1 MTLKDSILL
10 PSQET
15 LLQRLQHV
23 SLYGQQLL
31 VVTGAYGSGKTTL
44 VTSLLNELDE
54 FSSALVTCPKHS
66 DCSEIRRK
74 ILVQL
79 LSEPVF
85 DDELPLPETLLR
97 LSGALPQASCIVL
110 DDAHYLPMEI
120 IAECIVL
127 SQLSIPGKSLS
138 VALTTTADF
147 FEDLV
152 TQLPEQQ
159 QEILLSINI
168 DPLTFQ
174 EREALYY
181 TLLSRSEQVPFTPR
195 EIVKEQL
202 AKQSGN
208 PQEVV
213 NLLELALHGEPD
225 IPVSRQW
232 NKLALVGGM
241 ILLSLVL
248 GYVLLSTEDKGG
260 DLQTLEKTVLEPEL
274 KPSFLY
280 QYGERLLAGYFVV
293 HQTLP
298 VTSFEEIESLS
309 ETQVQVQEDATPE
322 PTVSDDSEA
331 LTEKK
336 IEPALSDSTNEASV
350 IEEFKGLA
358 DIESTQLI
366 SAEIGEIRA
375 DNGEASSLPDRLNNE
390 YIVTG
395 YTLQLASVRQIKSLY
410 NILERL
416 QGETDIKVARYK
428 QRWVVLFGHFDTS
441 VLAHQKAEDIVEKYQ
456 LNAPWVRPWKN
467 LVDYELQDSL
477 PARDIPQ

>member
-1 MTLKDSILL
+1 VTLKNSILL

-85 DDELPLPETLLR
+85 DDEIPLPETLLR

-147 FEDLV
+147 FDDLV

-159 QEILLSINI
+159 QGVLLSINI
-168 DPLTFQ
+168 ESLSFQ

-202 AKQSGN
+202 QKQSGS

-213 NLLELALHGEPD
+213 NLLELALHGEPEFPQSPRWHKMA
-225 IPVSRQW
+225 IVGV
-232 NKLALVGGM
+232 LIFLCLLVGYL
-241 ILLSLVL
+241 LLSKEEGREVI
-248 GYVLLSTEDKGG
+248 GG
-260 DLQTLEKTVLEPEL
+260 PEKTVFEVEP
-274 KPSFLY
+274 KSSILY
-280 QYGERLLAGYFVV
+280 QYGERLMAGYFIL

-298 VTSFEEIESLS
+298 VIDTKEERSPS
-309 ETQVQVQEDATPE
+309 EEVAHETLVEGADVSEISNDSGKASEVALVTGTEVEE
-322 PTVSDDSEA
+322 PT
-331 LTEKK
+331 T
-336 IEPALSDSTNEASV
+336 IEV
-350 IEEFKGLA
+350 FKGL
-358 DIESTQLI
+358 DNIESTQL
-366 SAEIGEIRA
+366 
-375 DNGEASSLPDRLNNE
+375 SSSVIEVKRDDKEPKLTERLNSE
-390 YIVTG
+390 QWITG
-395 YTLQLASVRQIKSLY
+395 YTLQLASVRKVKSLY
-410 NILERL
+410 NILNQL
-416 QGETDIKVARYK
+416 QGETGIKVARYK
-428 QRWVVLFGHFDTS
+428 RRWIILLGQFPTS
-441 VLAHQKAEDIVEKYQ
+441 GLAHKKALNIVEKHQ
-456 LNAPWVRPWKN
+456 LNAPWVRSWKD

-477 PARDIPQ
+477 PARDIP

>member
-85 DDELPLPETLLR
+85 DDEVPLPETLLR
-97 LSGALPQASCIVL
+97 LSGALPLASCIVL

-138 VALTTTADF
+138 VALTTTAEF
-147 FEDLV
+147 FEDLL

-168 DPLTFQ
+168 EPLISQ

-202 AKQSGN
+202 QKQSGS

-213 NLLELALHGEPD
+213 NLLELALHGEPEA
-225 IPVSRQW
+225 PASRQW
-232 NKLALVGGM
+232 HKMAIAGTLIFFCLVIGY
-241 ILLSLVL
+241 LLLPSEDSGEVL
-248 GYVLLSTEDKGG
+248 TGP
-260 DLQTLEKTVLEPEL
+260 EKTVFEVEPG
-274 KPSFLY
+274 SSALY
-280 QYGERLLAGYFVV
+280 QYGERLMAGYFIL
-293 HQTLP
+293 HKTLP
-298 VTSFEEIESLS
+298 VVDTEEDSALS
-309 ETQVQVQEDATPE
+309 TDIVDEQVVQKSVVSE
-322 PTVSDDSEA
+322 VSDDRTKIVDEA
-331 LTEKK
+331 GSVTGTDAE
-336 IEPALSDSTNEASV
+336 EASV
-350 IEEFKGLA
+350 EVFKGLD
-358 DIESTQLI
+358 DIESTQLSSSI
-366 SAEIGEIRA
+366 IENRQGDKDLEPKVTGEL
-375 DNGEASSLPDRLNNE
+375 NSEALA
-390 YIVTG
+390 TG
-395 YTLQLASVRQIKSLY
+395 YTLQLASVSKVKSLY
-410 NILERL
+410 NILNQL
-416 QGETDIKVARYK
+416 QDETDIKVARYK
-428 QRWVVLFGHFDTS
+428 LRWVVLLGHFDTWA
-441 VLAHQKAEDIVEKYQ
+441 LAEKKARDIVEKYQ
-456 LNAPWVRPWKN
+456 LNTPWIRSRKN

-477 PARDIPQ
+477 PARDIP

>member
-85 DDELPLPETLLR
+85 DDEIPLPETLLR

-147 FEDLV
+147 FEDLL

-168 DPLTFQ
+168 EPLISQ

-202 AKQSGN
+202 LKQSGS

-213 NLLELALHGEPD
+213 NLLELALHGEPE
-225 IPVSRQW
+225 IPASRQW
-232 NKLALVGGM
+232 HKMAIAGMLIFLCLVIGYLLLPSEEREEVLAGP
-241 ILLSLVL
+241 
-248 GYVLLSTEDKGG
+248 
-260 DLQTLEKTVLEPEL
+260 EKTVFEVEP
-274 KPSFLY
+274 SSSMLY
-280 QYGERLLAGYFVV
+280 QYGERLMAGYFIL
-293 HQTLP
+293 HQALP
-298 VTSFEEIESLS
+298 VVESEE
-309 ETQVQVQEDATPE
+309 
-322 PTVSDDSEA
+322 DS
-331 LTEKK
+331 
-336 IEPALSDSTNEASV
+336 ALSAKIDDEQVVQQPDVSGVSADSTLNPAEADSV
-350 IEEFKGLA
+350 TDTGDEEPSVEVFKGLD
-358 DIESTQLI
+358 DIESTQLSSSI
-366 SAEIGEIRA
+366 VEDRQDEKELESKVTGQL
-375 DNGEASSLPDRLNNE
+375 NSEALS
-390 YIVTG
+390 TG
-395 YTLQLASVRQIKSLY
+395 YTLQLASVSKVKSLY
-410 NILERL
+410 NILNQL
-416 QGETDIKVARYK
+416 QGETGIKVARYK
-428 QRWVVLFGHFDTS
+428 QRWVVLLGQFPTS
-441 VLAHQKAEDIVEKYQ
+441 SLAHKKALDIVEKYQ
-456 LNAPWVRPWKN
+456 LNAPWVRSSKD

-477 PARDIPQ
+477 PARDIP

>member
-1 MTLKDSILL
+1 MTLKNSILL

-85 DDELPLPETLLR
+85 DDEIPLPETLLR

-147 FEDLV
+147 FDDLV

-159 QEILLSINI
+159 QGVLLSINI
-168 DPLTFQ
+168 ESLSFQ

-202 AKQSGN
+202 QKQSGS

-213 NLLELALHGEPD
+213 NLLELALHGEPEFPQSPGWHKMA
-225 IPVSRQW
+225 IVGVLIFLS
-232 NKLALVGGM
+232 LLVGYL
-241 ILLSLVL
+241 LLSKEEGREVI
-248 GYVLLSTEDKGG
+248 GG
-260 DLQTLEKTVLEPEL
+260 PEKTVFEVEP
-274 KPSFLY
+274 KSSILY
-280 QYGERLLAGYFVV
+280 QYGERLMAGYFIL

-298 VTSFEEIESLS
+298 VIDTKEESSPSEEVAHETLLEGADVSEISNDSGTKASEVALVTGTEAEELTTIE
-309 ETQVQVQEDATPE
+309 V
-322 PTVSDDSEA
+322 
-331 LTEKK
+331 
-336 IEPALSDSTNEASV
+336 
-350 IEEFKGLA
+350 FKGLD
-358 DIESTQLI
+358 DIESTQL
-366 SAEIGEIRA
+366 
-375 DNGEASSLPDRLNNE
+375 SSSVIEVKRDDKEPKLTERLNSE
-390 YIVTG
+390 QWITG
-395 YTLQLASVRQIKSLY
+395 YTLQLASVRKVKSLY
-410 NILERL
+410 NILNQL
-416 QGETDIKVARYK
+416 QGETGIKVARYK
-428 QRWVVLFGHFDTS
+428 QRWIILLGQFPTS
-441 VLAHQKAEDIVEKYQ
+441 GLAHKKARNIVEKHQ
-456 LNAPWVRPWKN
+456 LNAPWVRSWKD

-477 PARDIPQ
+477 PARDIP

>member
-1 MTLKDSILL
+1 VTLKDSILL

-31 VVTGAYGSGKTTL
+31 VVTGVHGSGKTTL

-97 LSGALPQASCIVL
+97 LSGALPQAACIVL
-110 DDAHYLPMEI
+110 DDAHYLPVEI

-168 DPLTFQ
+168 DPLSSQ

-202 AKQSGN
+202 EKQSGS

-213 NLLELALHGEPD
+213 NLLELALHGEPE

-232 NKLALVGGM
+232 HQIAMVGTLMFLCLVIGY
-241 ILLSLVL
+241 LLLPTKEAVEVL
-248 GYVLLSTEDKGG
+248 RGP
-260 DLQTLEKTVLEPEL
+260 EKTVFEAEP
-274 KPSFLY
+274 KSSMLY
-280 QYGERLLAGYFVV
+280 QYGERLMTGYFIL
-293 HQTLP
+293 HQILP
-298 VTSFEEIESLS
+298 VIKAEDNRTLSGHDIDKGFLQAPDSYRYSEGADIRPAEAGSVTS
-309 ETQVQVQEDATPE
+309 D
-322 PTVSDDSEA
+322 
-331 LTEKK
+331 
-336 IEPALSDSTNEASV
+336 NEAASV
-350 IEEFKGLA
+350 EVFEGL
-358 DIESTQLI
+358 DNIESTQVF
-366 SAEIGEIRA
+366 
-375 DNGEASSLPDRLNNE
+375 SSGTQEDQDDKDLDSKRTERLNSE
-390 YIVTG
+390 PLTTG
-395 YTLQLASVRQIKSLY
+395 YTLQLANVREVDSLY
-410 NILERL
+410 NILTQL

-428 QRWVVLFGHFDTS
+428 QRWVILLGHFSTS
-441 VLAHQKAEDIVEKYQ
+441 VLAHEKVLAMVKKYQ
-456 LNAPWVRPWKN
+456 LNDPWIRSWKD

-477 PARDIPQ
+477 PARDIP

>member
-152 TQLPEQQ
+152 TQLSEQQ
-159 QEILLSINI
+159 QDILLSINI
-168 DPLTFQ
+168 EPLTFQ

-202 AKQSGN
+202 EKQSGN

-213 NLLELALHGEPD
+213 NLLELALHGEPE
-225 IPVSRQW
+225 IPVSRQR
-232 NKLALVGGM
+232 NKLALVGVM
-241 ILLSLVL
+241 ILLSFVL
-248 GYVLLSTEDKGG
+248 GYVLLSDEGEEVN
-260 DLQTLEKTVLEPEL
+260 LQTLEKTVLEPEP

-280 QYGERLLAGYFVV
+280 QYGERLLAGYFIV
-293 HQTLP
+293 HQALP

-309 ETQVQVQEDATPE
+309 AAQVQEDATPE
-322 PTVSDDSEA
+322 PTVSGDSEP

-358 DIESTQLI
+358 DIEPAQLI
-366 SAEIGEIRA
+366 SADIGEIEA
-375 DNGEASSLPDRLNNE
+375 DSGEAGLLPDGLNNE
-390 YIVTG
+390 HIITG

-410 NILERL
+410 NILEML

-428 QRWVVLFGHFDTS
+428 QRWVVLFGHFNTS
-441 VLAHQKAEDIVEKYQ
+441 VLAHKKAEDIVAKYQ
-456 LNAPWVRPWKN
+456 LNAPWVRSWKN

-477 PARDIPQ
+477 PARDIP

>member
-97 LSGALPQASCIVL
+97 LSGALPQAACIVL
-110 DDAHYLPMEI
+110 DDAHYLPIEI

-168 DPLTFQ
+168 EPLTFQ

-181 TLLSRSEQVPFTPR
+181 TLLSRSEQIPFTPR

-202 AKQSGN
+202 EKQSGS

-213 NLLELALHGEPD
+213 NLLELALHGEPE
-225 IPVSRQW
+225 IAVSRQW
-232 NKLALVGGM
+232 HKMA
-241 ILLSLVL
+241 VL
-248 GYVLLSTEDKGG
+248 GTLMFLCLVIGYLLLPTEEFGEVLRGP
-260 DLQTLEKTVLEPEL
+260 EKTVFEAEP
-274 KPSFLY
+274 KSSILY
-280 QYGERLLAGYFVV
+280 QYGERLMVGYFIL

-298 VTSFEEIESLS
+298 AIEAEDNRTLS
-309 ETQVQVQEDATPE
+309 EDNTHENVVQQSDVDETSDGSTIQPVEASSAT
-322 PTVSDDSEA
+322 SDDEEPS
-331 LTEKK
+331 
-336 IEPALSDSTNEASV
+336 IEV
-350 IEEFKGLA
+350 FKGL
-358 DIESTQLI
+358 DNIESTQLVSTGI
-366 SAEIGEIRA
+366 QDRQDDKGLDSKLTE
-375 DNGEASSLPDRLNNE
+375 RLNSE
-390 YIVTG
+390 LLTRG
-395 YTLQLASVRQIKSLY
+395 YTLQLANVREVNSLY
-410 NILERL
+410 NILNQL

-428 QRWVVLFGHFDTS
+428 QRWVILLGHFSTS
-441 VLAHQKAEDIVEKYQ
+441 SLAHEKALDMVEKHQ
-456 LNAPWVRPWKN
+456 LNDPWIRSWKD

-477 PARDIPQ
+477 PTRDIP

>member
-159 QEILLSINI
+159 QDILLSINI
-168 DPLTFQ
+168 EPLTFQ

-202 AKQSGN
+202 EKQSGN

-232 NKLALVGGM
+232 NKLALVGVM
-241 ILLSLVL
+241 ILLSFVF
-248 GYVLLSTEDKGG
+248 GYVLLLDEGEEVN
-260 DLQTLEKTVLEPEL
+260 LQTLEKTVLEPEP

-280 QYGERLLAGYFVV
+280 QYGERLLGGYFIV

-298 VTSFEEIESLS
+298 VASFEEIESLS
-309 ETQVQVQEDATPE
+309 EAQVQEDATPE
-322 PTVSDDSEA
+322 PTVISGSEP

-336 IEPALSDSTNEASV
+336 VEPALSDSTNEASV

-358 DIESTQLI
+358 DIEPAQLI
-366 SAEIGEIRA
+366 SADIEEVVADSGET
-375 DNGEASSLPDRLNNE
+375 GLNNVH
-390 YIVTG
+390 IVTG

-410 NILERL
+410 NILEML

-428 QRWVVLFGHFDTS
+428 QRWVVLFGHFNTS
-441 VLAHQKAEDIVEKYQ
+441 VLAHKKAEDIVEKYQ
-456 LNAPWVRPWKN
+456 LNAPWVRSWKN

-477 PARDIPQ
+477 PARDIP